1 MQVNSIRAI
10 NVDMV
15 AMHRSSPARGTSPL
29 VVLAAVASLG
39 GVAAADS
46 FGGFSGV
53 DRPYLVNQDR
63 ICTPLVV
70 DLGIAA
76 GPPACQKVTADVVA
90 KLSIKPPV
98 VQRGAKAAF
107 TASAAGKVL
116 TVARGTGDVVV
127 TWTSIDPI
135 ARVVDVYASQYEDRV
150 AVAYTLRRLGK
161 EVTDV
166 VAFELG
172 TASKAP
178 PVDPAAPTTPAP
190 TTAPDAPAVT
200 KAIAAARAASKGKAV
215 AAWRAVLASAPQHGE
230 ALYRIAAAQLATK
243 QKAEA
248 LATLAQLA
256 ASSRPD
262 AIEWMIEA
270 RFDAAFAA
278 LRSDPA
284 FRAHVG
290 LDRKG
295 TGAYER
301 LMGFGGQWEQTGTS
315 CDRPEVRFTVTRD
328 RVVKIRVVSRC
339 EGRTFSLPFKGT
351 WRLDGAGAQ
360 VILTFPTR
368 GKAVDAKDE
377 AACVFETAGDED
389 ALRCA
394 LDRDLEFVVLPTR
407 R

>member
-39 GVAAADS
+39 GVAAADT

-70 DLGIAA
+70 DLGLATGA
-76 GPPACQKVTADVVA
+76 PACQKVAADVVA
-90 KLSIKPPV
+90 KLSIKPPA
-98 VQRGAKAAF
+98 VQRGARAAF
-107 TASAAGKVL
+107 TATAAGKSL

-127 TWTSIDPI
+127 VWTSIDPI
-135 ARVVDVYASQYEDRV
+135 LKVVEVYASQYEDRV

-166 VAFELG
+166 VAFDVGKAGKVPVGPG
-172 TASKAP
+172 TP
-178 PVDPAAPTTPAP
+178 TGPVAPAAS
-190 TTAPDAPAVT
+190 DDPAVT
-200 KAIAAARAASKGKAV
+200 KAVTAARAASKGKAV
-215 AAWRAVLASAPQHGE
+215 AAWRAVLAIAPQHGE
-230 ALYRIAAAQLATK
+230 ALYRIAAAQLAGK
-243 QKAEA
+243 QRAEA

-256 ASSRPD
+256 ASARPD
-262 AIEWMIEA
+262 AIEWLIEA
-270 RFDAAFAA
+270 RFEPAFAA

-284 FRAHVG
+284 FRTHVG

-328 RVVKIRVVSRC
+328 RVVRIRVVSRC

-351 WRLDGAGAQ
+351 WRLDGAGTQ

>member
-15 AMHRSSPARGTSPL
+15 AMHRSSPVRGTSPL
-29 VVLAAVASLG
+29 VVLAALASLG
-39 GVAAADS
+39 GVAAADT

-70 DLGIAA
+70 DLGLASGA
-76 GPPACQKVTADVVA
+76 PACQKVAADVVA
-90 KLSIKPPV
+90 KLSIKAPV
-98 VQRGAKAAF
+98 AQRGARAAF
-107 TASAAGKVL
+107 TATAAGKSL

-127 TWTSIDPI
+127 AWTAIDPI
-135 ARVVDVYASQYEDRV
+135 LKVVEVYASQYEDRV

-166 VAFELG
+166 VAFDLG
-172 TASKAP
+172 RAGKAP
-178 PVDPAAPTTPAP
+178 GPPPGPPTGPAP
-190 TTAPDAPAVT
+190 TAAPDDPAVT
-200 KAIAAARAASKGKAV
+200 KAVTAARAASKGKAV
-215 AAWRAVLASAPQHGE
+215 AAWRAVLAIAPQHGE
-230 ALYRIAAAQLATK
+230 ALYRIAAAQVARK

-256 ASSRPD
+256 ASPRPD
-262 AIEWMIEA
+262 AIEWLIEA
-270 RFDAAFAA
+270 RFDAAFAP
-278 LRSDPA
+278 LRSDAA
-284 FRAHVG
+284 FRTHVG

-339 EGRTFSLPFKGT
+339 EGQTFSLPFKGT
-351 WRLDGAGAQ
+351 WRLDGAGTQ
-360 VILTFPTR
+360 VVLTFPTR

>member
-10 NVDMV
+10 TVDMT

-29 VVLAAVASLG
+29 VTLAAVASLAG
-39 GVAAADS
+39 IAAADT

-70 DLGIAA
+70 DLGLASGA
-76 GPPACQKVTADVVA
+76 PACQKVAADVVA
-90 KLSIKPPV
+90 KLSIKPPAA
-98 VQRGAKAAF
+98 QRGAKAAF
-107 TASAAGKVL
+107 TATAAGTSL

-127 TWTSIDPI
+127 AWTAIDPI
-135 ARVVDVYASQYEDRV
+135 LKVVEVYASQYEDRV

-166 VAFELG
+166 VAFDLG
-172 TASKAP
+172 RSGKAP
-178 PVDPAAPTTPAP
+178 VGPGIPTGPAP
-190 TTAPDAPAVT
+190 TAAPDDPAVT
-200 KAIAAARAASKGKAV
+200 RAVTAARAASKGKAV
-215 AAWRAVLASAPQHGE
+215 AAWRAVLAVAPHHGE
-230 ALYRIAAAQLATK
+230 ALYRVATAQLAGK
-243 QKAEA
+243 RKAEA

-256 ASSRPD
+256 ASPRPD
-262 AIEWMIEA
+262 AIEWLIEA
-270 RFDAAFAA
+270 RFAAAFAA
-278 LRSDPA
+278 LRSDLA

-315 CDRPEVRFTVTRD
+315 CDRPEVRFTVSRD

-339 EGRTFSLPFKGT
+339 EGRTSSLPFKGT
-351 WRLDGAGAQ
+351 WRLDGAGSQ

>member
-10 NVDMV
+10 NVHMT
-15 AMHRSSPARGTSPL
+15 AMHRSSPARGTYSL
-29 VVLAAVASLG
+29 VVLAALASLG
-39 GVAAADS
+39 GSAAADT

-70 DLGIAA
+70 DLGVASGA
-76 GPPACQKVTADVVA
+76 PACQKVAADVVA
-90 KLSIKPPV
+90 KLSIKPPAA
-98 VQRGAKAAF
+98 QRGARAAF
-107 TASAAGKVL
+107 TATAAGKSL

-127 TWTSIDPI
+127 AWTAIDPI
-135 ARVVDVYASQYEDRV
+135 LKVVEVYASQYEDRV

-166 VAFELG
+166 VAFDLG
-172 TASKAP
+172 RAGKAP
-178 PVDPAAPTTPAP
+178 GQPGTPTGPAP
-190 TTAPDAPAVT
+190 TAAPDDPAVT
-200 KAIAAARAASKGKAV
+200 KAVTAARAASKGKAV
-215 AAWRAVLASAPQHGE
+215 AAWRAVLAIAPQHGE
-230 ALYRIAAAQLATK
+230 ALYRIAAAQLAGK

-248 LATLAQLA
+248 LATLGQLA
-256 ASSRPD
+256 ASGRAD
-262 AIEWMIEA
+262 AIEWLIEA

-278 LRSDPA
+278 LRSDAA
-284 FRAHVG
+284 FRTHVG

-339 EGRTFSLPFKGT
+339 EGRTYSLPFKGT
-351 WRLDGAGAQ
+351 WRLEGAAAQ

-377 AACVFETAGDED
+377 ATCVFETAGDED